1 MIIRPLKILLLAGCL
16 ILASCAS
23 NSDTA
28 AQPVQLGYVDFQ
40 QTPTDSGN
48 INEIR
53 GQALS
58 ETATTIGAQG
68 GLAWRSQQINHALT
82 KEAVYLD
89 HVFNFQSLLIHHN
102 VLPPILVENDG
113 QLSLDNDD
121 TVRVSDKTYKLMAP
135 ARFVTTAPTWR
146 DYLWMNFKRPD
157 QPDMSLLPKN
167 QEEVKVWNFYFHK
180 GWKEGLKQ
188 ADEIFSA
195 NLSQLKRDYLGMVLY
210 RKLLS
215 EHMIT
220 APFIAK
226 SNYGVTGNSQ
236 EIDIGDSVMRITKHS
251 ELRPNSNDWRPVIT
265 ISNQDDAENNSNPG
279 S

>member
-1 MIIRPLKILLLAGCL
+1 MMRLLKTAFFSIFLAL
-16 ILASCAS
+16 MACAS
-23 NSDTA
+23 DDSSNAPTI
-28 AQPVQLGYVDFQ
+28 QLGYVDVEPMPSA
-40 QTPTDSGN
+40 TSN

-53 GQALS
+53 EQALH
-58 ETATTIGAQG
+58 ETATTLGAQG
-68 GLAWRSQQINHALT
+68 GLAWRSQQINNALT

-102 VLPPILVENDG
+102 VLPTILVENDG
-113 QLSLDNDD
+113 QLNLDNDD
-121 TVRVSDKTYKLMAP
+121 TVRVSDKTYKIVSP

-157 QPDMSLLPKN
+157 QPDITLLPKTP
-167 QEEVKVWNFYFHK
+167 EEVQVWNFYLRK

-188 ADEIFSA
+188 ADAIFSA

-215 EHMIT
+215 QHMVT
-220 APFIAK
+220 PPFIAK

-251 ELRPNSNDWRPVIT
+251 ELRPNSNEWKPVIT
-265 ISNQDDAENNSNPG
+265 ISNQGDAEDNTNADS
-279 S
+279 